1 MDRNPCLGCDLRDK
15 DKNGRRCMECNA
27 RVEYVSGLVGRV
39 HSVEKAIKNEHRT
52 SNVQHRRLNGK
63 DEGRAA
69 VKPKAT
75 CRGVTA
81 KRSLKT
87 GGNKMTDLENKD
99 EDIVQMVD
107 MTASENVGKKKT
119 TISEF
124 LIEKT
129 IEEICAEASVS
140 VANLRA
146 GRRGSKY
153 TVARLRVAERL
164 VAFYGMTQ
172 HKIGKLTGVSCQAIS
187 YLLSKRKSPK
197 IPSDKTPGKAPE
209 KDEHRTSDIEHVS
222 RRSLAK
228 TDRTLNEEAKP
239 ATSGTVTIDF
249 SGRKELLNHLE
260 KYAGEEIR
268 SVEDQIMYFIKN
280 QLSFEEAED
289 DGNQG

>member
-52 SNVQHRRLNGK
+52 SNVQHRMLNGK
-63 DEGRAA
+63 NEGSAA
-69 VKPKAT
+69 VKPQA
-75 CRGVTA
+75 
-81 KRSLKT
+81 KT
-87 GGNKMTDLENKD
+87 GENKMTILEDK
-99 EDIVQMVD
+99 V
-107 MTASENVGKKKT
+107 
-119 TISEF
+119 
-124 LIEKT
+124 EKI

-153 TVARLRVAERL
+153 TVARLRIAERL
-164 VAFYGMTQ
+164 VANYGMTQ
-172 HKIGKLTGVSCQAIS
+172 HKIGKLTGVSYQAIS
-187 YLLSKRKSPK
+187 YLLSERKSPK